1 MHIDLQSEKTTG
13 ISAARHIRSFNEAE
27 NVLVTSNFIIQ
38 LATNINIIS
47 VCLYRQTNSPQQK
60 QYLSLI
66 ENRCKVFQLVS
77 LSTGLEKKVLFTCCK
92 CLQLEVIQ
100 REFIYFFCRSQCHG
114 RQRTRIFYDFND
126 RTLGKYIHTCES
138 EMNGI
143 I

>member
-13 ISAARHIRSFNEAE
+13 IILDLLMRQKTFWLHPIS
-27 NVLVTSNFIIQ
+27 LQ

>member
-1 MHIDLQSEKTTG
+1 MHIDLQSEKTTW

-27 NVLVTSNFIIQ
+27 NVLVTSNFITTGNKYQ
-38 LATNINIIS
+38 HYF
-47 VCLYRQTNSPQQK
+47 C
-60 QYLSLI
+60 LSLPLDKQSTVETI
-66 ENRCKVFQLVS
+66 FVFDREQMQSVS
-77 LSTGLEKKVLFTCCK
+77 ISIPEYWIGKKILFTCCK

-100 REFIYFFCRSQCHG
+100 REIIYFFCRSQCHG